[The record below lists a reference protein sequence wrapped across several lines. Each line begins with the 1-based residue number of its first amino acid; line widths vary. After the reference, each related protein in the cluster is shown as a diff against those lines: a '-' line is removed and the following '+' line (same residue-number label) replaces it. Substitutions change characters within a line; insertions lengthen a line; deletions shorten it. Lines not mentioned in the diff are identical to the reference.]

1 MIFKVVNDFNRISIK
16 DFIEGDYSYIKVPIT
31 SITFITF
38 SLVLSKKISENY
50 DISVILINPKSEKEK
65 FFLDF
70 LNNNDIIYYTN
81 ENTHFIS
88 HMLDIDLLKINY
100 IEPHRIDYVLR
111 CIKEDSLLNNRNK
124 LYIGSH

>member
-1 MIFKVVNDFNRISIK
+1 MIFKVVNNFNRITIK
-16 DFIEGDYSYIKVPIT
+16 DFIENDYSYIKVPIT

-50 DISVILINPKSEKEK
+50 EISVLLINPKSEKEK

-70 LNNNDIIYYTN
+70 LNSKDIIYYTN

-88 HMLDIDLLKINY
+88 HMLDIDVLRINY

-111 CIKEDSLLNNRNK
+111 CIKEDSFLSNRSR
-124 LYIGSH
+124 LYVGFH

>member
-1 MIFKVVNDFNRISIK
+1 MIFKVVSNFNRISIK
-16 DFIEGDYSYIKVPIT
+16 DFIESDYSYIKVPIT

-50 DISVILINPKSEKEK
+50 EISVILINPKSDKEK

-88 HMLDIDLLKINY
+88 HMLDIDLLRINY

-111 CIKEDSLLNNRNK
+111 CIKEDSSLKNRNR
-124 LYIGSH
+124 LYVGFH